1 MDLALLPEDE
11 ELVSVLDAALAKES
25 SADRVRAA
33 EGLGFDPALW
43 TTLNGIGVPALALD
57 QDDCTA
63 LRLVL
68 IAETAGRHLASAP
81 VVESLVTARL
91 LRRCGG
97 PAADAL
103 AARCADG
110 RIATLVPHP
119 TRGRAAELV
128 PAGAVAEIVL
138 AYDGGA
144 LTAVLAEPPMAAAAN
159 LGGMPLADRDLSGE
173 SGGAEVE
180 TVARAEPARLAF
192 EAARS
197 EWQLLTAAQ
206 LVGLAARALEIA
218 VAYVRERRVFGRPVG
233 SFQTVSH
240 KLADHATAVDG
251 ARLLVREAAWAADA
265 DDPRARALSAMAFCY
280 AAEQAVAVTADA
292 LHFHGG
298 YGFTTEY
305 DIQLYYRRAQ
315 AYPLVWGSVQRE
327 YQRVADHLFGEAG
340 DRRGGR
346 P

>member
-25 SADRVRAA
+25 STDRVRAA
-33 EGLGFDPALW
+33 EDLGFDPALW

-68 IAETAGRHLASAP
+68 IAETAGRHLAGAP

-110 RIATLVPHP
+110 RIATLVLHP
-119 TRGRAAELV
+119 ARGRTAELV
-128 PAGAVAEIVL
+128 PAGAVADIVL
-138 AYDGGA
+138 AYDGDA
-144 LTAVLAEPPMAAAAN
+144 LSAVIADPPMAAAAN
-159 LGGMPLADRDLSGE
+159 LGGMPLADRDLSGDA
-173 SGGAEVE
+173 AEVE
-180 TVARAEPARLAF
+180 TVARGGPARLAF
-192 EAARS
+192 EAARA

-206 LVGLAARALEIA
+206 LVGVAARALEIA
-218 VAYVRERRVFGRPVG
+218 VGYVRERRVFGRPVG
-233 SFQTVSH
+233 SFQTVAH

-251 ARLLVREAAWAADA
+251 ARLLVREAAWAVDE
-265 DDPRARALSAMAFCY
+265 DDPRAGALQAMAFCY
-280 AAEQAVAVTADA
+280 AAEQAVAVAADA

-305 DIQLYYRRAQ
+305 DIQLYYRRAR

-327 YQRVADHLFGEAG
+327 YQRVADRLFGEAG